1 MSKAFFRSLP
11 EIQKYR
17 FEKKRE
23 REREREKMLWVD
35 KHRPKSLK
43 ALDYHKNLA
52 QRLMGLVSPS
62 FFFLIRFK
70 KSSTTTT

>member
-1 MSKAFFRSLP
+1 MQIFRTSQNSKIDFIP
-11 EIQKYR
+11 
-17 FEKKRE
+17 KKFN

-52 QRLMGLVSPS
+52 QRLMGLVGSS
-62 FFFLIRFK
+62 FFILLK
-70 KSSTTTT
+70 NS